1 MTRLVRS
8 AAPLIGALLVAA
20 MSAPALAQSPGAVAP
35 ASIVPGGPLDDSLVR
50 DCAVGATLGP
60 KGETGVPMTD
70 LSVSPDEITTLQGGG
85 HSAALLWHISGD
97 FTTALSQGVKDRLGE
112 FGINVVAESDAG
124 FDDAQQAAQVE
135 TAMALHPDLV
145 ITLVV
150 NPVSGAA
157 AFQKVVEAGA
167 KLVLLSNVPEG
178 YAAGQQYVGTVSD
191 DFFAMGRAAADQ
203 MGKALGGTGKV
214 GYIFHDATYYVT
226 NQRDQAFKTVIGQC
240 FPGIEIVAEAGITD
254 PAKGQEIAA
263 AMLLQHPD
271 ITGIYVTWDQ
281 PAEGVVAAIRDAGRT
296 DVKVVTMD
304 LGANNDLDM
313 AQGGSV
319 AGKAI
324 ELTYDAGVALANM
337 GAYGLLG
344 KEAPAFVMAPA
355 LEVDKSNLAD
365 AYRQA
370 WKVDPPQAIL
380 DALGQ

>member
-1 MTRLVRS
+1 
-8 AAPLIGALLVAA
+8 
-20 MSAPALAQSPGAVAP
+20 
-35 ASIVPGGPLDDSLVR
+35 
-50 DCAVGATLGP
+50 
-60 KGETGVPMTD
+60 
-70 LSVSPDEITTLQGGG
+70 
-85 HSAALLWHISGD
+85 
-97 FTTALSQGVKDRLGE
+97 
-112 FGINVVAESDAG
+112 
-124 FDDAQQAAQVE
+124 
-135 TAMALHPDLV
+135 MALDPDVV

-157 AFQKVVEAGA
+157 AFQKVVDAG
-167 KLVLLSNVPEG
+167 KELILLSNVPEG
-178 YAAGQQYVGTVSD
+178 YEAGKQYVGTVSD

-203 MGKALGGTGKV
+203 MGKALDGAGKV

-281 PAEGVVAAIRDAGRT
+281 PAEGVVAALRDAGRT

-337 GAYGLLG
+337 AAYGLLD
-344 KEAPAFVMAPA
+344 KEAPPFVMAPA

-370 WKVDPPQAIL
+370 WKMDPPKAVL